1 MMQMIDE
8 VEAIL
13 SGDLQRFAKIQ
24 TNGTCNCNDYCF
36 REGVCRSFQITDIEI
51 QQVDINS
58 ISTHVWEKVNNT
70 KSLDFKRNEN
80 LKFLLEGYNTKIDA
94 YCLERILTINKIFK
108 TENWHWSYSNG
119 YYGHEIDSLKLNADI
134 LQDVITHFRN
144 VVSLQ
149 SLKEKVEYILKLE
162 YGFILDSIKDC
173 EFEITIIKTSD
184 LVFPQ
189 KTHLEKVKKAAIY
202 KGLKKDNILGVCF
215 FDGKQYKIIDGYNRL
230 SQVTSK
236 RVTIIKAFKK

>member
-1 MMQMIDE
+1 
-8 VEAIL
+8 
-13 SGDLQRFAKIQ
+13 
-24 TNGTCNCNDYCF
+24 
-36 REGVCRSFQITDIEI
+36 
-51 QQVDINS
+51 
-58 ISTHVWEKVNNT
+58 
-70 KSLDFKRNEN
+70 
-80 LKFLLEGYNTKIDA
+80 
-94 YCLERILTINKIFK
+94 
-108 TENWHWSYSNG
+108 
-119 YYGHEIDSLKLNADI
+119 
-134 LQDVITHFRN
+134 
-144 VVSLQ
+144 LQ
-149 SLKEKVEYILKLE
+149 SLKEKVEYILQLE

-173 EFEITIIKTSD
+173 EFEITTIKTSD